1 MNLTTSNLRTK
12 EFNKKSKKFF
22 YQSLFSKN
30 PTIIDVGANK
40 GQTID
45 FFKKIFPKVKI
56 YAFEPS
62 KTFEFLKKK
71 YFKNKNIKLSSF
83 AIDKKSSKKIFYYH
97 TFKSNNTSGLSGFYK
112 INKNSKDHIRINTS
126 ARNEVLKNSNHSY
139 LVDCVSLDDFFKKNK
154 RVDLLKID
162 TQGNELNVL
171 KGSKKLLK
179 NVKFI
184 KLEIMLYDYYEK
196 NYFFSDI
203 ELFLKRFN
211 FKIFNILEVQ
221 QNPVNLK
228 TDWLEVLFY
237 NTDKYKI

>member
-1 MNLTTSNLRTK
+1 MNLTTSNTRTK
-12 EFNKKSKKFF
+12 EFNKISKKSF
-22 YQSLFSKN
+22 YKSLFSKN

-45 FFKKIFPKVKI
+45 FFKKIFPRAKI

-62 KTFEFLKKK
+62 NTFKFLKKK
-71 YFKNKNIKLSSF
+71 YLRNKNIKLSDF
-83 AIDKKSSKKIFYYH
+83 AIDKKSSKKKFYFH
-97 TFKSNNTSGLSGFYK
+97 TFKSNNVSGLSGFYK

-126 ARNEVLKNSNHSY
+126 ARNEILKNINYSF
-139 LVDCVSLDDFFKKNK
+139 LVNCISLDDFFKKNK
-154 RVDLLKID
+154 KIDLLKID

-184 KLEIMLYDYYEK
+184 KLELMLYDYYEK
-196 NYFFSDI
+196 SYFFSDI
-203 ELFLKRFN
+203 ESFLKKFD

-228 TDWLEVLFY
+228 TDWIEVLFY
-237 NTDKYKI
+237 NTQK